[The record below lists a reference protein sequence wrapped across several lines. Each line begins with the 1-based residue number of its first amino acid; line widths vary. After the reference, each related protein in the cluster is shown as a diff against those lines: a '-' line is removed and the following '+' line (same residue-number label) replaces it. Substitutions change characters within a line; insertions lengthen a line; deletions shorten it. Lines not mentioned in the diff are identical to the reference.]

1 MSLSVSIPQSEQGP
15 AWGGAPGLCPPLTTP
30 LCFSGSL
37 GAMEE
42 GEDAPAGQKSPSE
55 REGAASDQEGSA
67 EHDASSPPSSEGEQH
82 LRAFH
87 LLPAAWAQLL
97 VLGVN

>member
-1 MSLSVSIPQSEQGP
+1 
-15 AWGGAPGLCPPLTTP
+15 
-30 LCFSGSL
+30 
-37 GAMEE
+37 MEE
-42 GEDAPAGQKSPSE
+42 GEDAPAGQKGPSE